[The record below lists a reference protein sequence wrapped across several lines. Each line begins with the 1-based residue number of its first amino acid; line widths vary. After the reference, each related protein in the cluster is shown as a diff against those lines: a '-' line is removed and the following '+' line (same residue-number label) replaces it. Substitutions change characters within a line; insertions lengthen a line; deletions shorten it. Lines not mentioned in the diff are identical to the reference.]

1 MKIKK
6 LNESYNWVKAGP
18 RSYKLYT
25 DKGTAEIYKPISGN
39 RFELTVYDKNGNYF
53 VGPTDVDR
61 MYYNDKQQAMKVAER
76 YLIVDLGESI
86 TLPKEFEEYKNLWED
101 WSTRYTKGKYEA
113 SINNDRY
120 EDPSFEDEF
129 LPMDFVI
136 SKEGK
141 SIETVRGLGRVRKR
155 IDELIAQDVKN
166 YKKSLANKYVIN
178 FDYNGS
184 LGNDVTA
191 EALAD
196 VYIKYEV
203 MDDALS
209 TYCSFD
215 ITDVKLFDSYEQAK
229 DFLESLNEKFYNL
242 TGTVIWFDEIDEADD
257 FITPALD
264 LDNRYFSFLTK

>member
-1 MKIKK
+1 MDRRNGRCWTLAYTLTVEGTLKIDFANHTNEGGGTYGYSIGGYGWNVLSKKELENRIIKK
-6 LNESYNWVKAGP
+6 IEES
-18 RSYKLYT
+18 
-25 DKGTAEIYKPISGN
+25 
-39 RFELTVYDKNGNYF
+39 
-53 VGPTDVDR
+53 
-61 MYYNDKQQAMKVAER
+61 
-76 YLIVDLGESI
+76 DLGISHTDFHE
-86 TLPKEFEEYKNLWED
+86 EFEEYENLWED

-184 LGNDVTA
+184 LSNDVTA

-242 TGTVIWFDEIDEADD
+242 TGSSIWAAEIDTADD
-257 FITPALD
+257 FITPALE
-264 LDNRYFSFLTK
+264 LDNRYFSFLTN